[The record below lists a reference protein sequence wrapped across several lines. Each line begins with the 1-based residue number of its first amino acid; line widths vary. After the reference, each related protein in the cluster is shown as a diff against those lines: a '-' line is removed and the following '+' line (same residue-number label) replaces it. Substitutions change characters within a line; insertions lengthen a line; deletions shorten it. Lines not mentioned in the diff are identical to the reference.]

1 MLRPKFANHK
11 NRHSR
16 ESGNPGTAATVLSI
30 LGARFRGHDTRI
42 DMLVALLAAT
52 TIVGCTPAQSPP
64 PTAAAPAAAVSWD
77 GTYRGTVQIT
87 GLGSGTLRQ
96 WCDTDPQI
104 VFQVSHNAFSYA
116 QPHPNAP
123 NNPTP
128 VYAATIAPDGTFNTT
143 LASGTMRGRVTGT
156 HMSGEI
162 DGSVCVYSFALDRA

>member
-1 MLRPKFANHK
+1 
-11 NRHSR
+11 
-16 ESGNPGTAATVLSI
+16 VLPI

-42 DMLVALLAAT
+42 DRLIAVLAAT

-64 PTAAAPAAAVSWD
+64 PSAVAPAAVSWD

-87 GLGSGTLRQ
+87 GLGSGTQRQ
-96 WCDTDPQI
+96 WCETDPQI
-104 VFQVSHNAFSYA
+104 VFQVSNNAFSYA

-128 VYAATIAPDGTFNTT
+128 VYAATIASDGTFRSS
-143 LASGTMRGRVTGT
+143 LANGTMTGRVAGT

-162 DGSVCVYSFALDRA
+162 DGAVCVYSFALDRA

>member
-16 ESGNPGTAATVLSI
+16 ESGNPGTAAAVLPI
-30 LGARFRGHDTRI
+30 PRACFRGHDTSL
-42 DMLVALLAAT
+42 DMLIALLAAT

-64 PTAAAPAAAVSWD
+64 SSAVAPAAVSWD
-77 GTYRGTVQIT
+77 GIYRGSVQIT
-87 GLGSGTLRQ
+87 GIGSGTLRS
-96 WCDTDPQI
+96 WCETDPQI
-104 VFQVSHNAFSYA
+104 VFQVSNNAFSYA

>member
-11 NRHSR
+11 HGHSR
-16 ESGNPGTAATVLSI
+16 ESGNPGTAATVLPI
-30 LGARFRGHDTRI
+30 LRVCFRGHDTRL
-42 DMLVALLAAT
+42 DMLIALLAAT
-52 TIVGCTPAQSPP
+52 TVVGCTPAQSPP
-64 PTAAAPAAAVSWD
+64 SSAVAPSAVSWD
-77 GTYRGTVQIT
+77 GTYRGSVQIT
-87 GLGSGTLRQ
+87 GIGSGTLRS
-96 WCDTDPQI
+96 WCETDPQI